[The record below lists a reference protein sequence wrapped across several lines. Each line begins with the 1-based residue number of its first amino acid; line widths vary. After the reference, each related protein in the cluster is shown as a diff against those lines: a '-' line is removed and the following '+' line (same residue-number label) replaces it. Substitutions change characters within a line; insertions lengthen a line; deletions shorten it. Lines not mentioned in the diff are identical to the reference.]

1 MRNHLPQTFSRI
13 FAMWLAA
20 GSLATGGAATAEPCN
35 PIIDGTYCATQM
47 PKNVGSTLSSSRM
60 RPIDDTSR
68 LLPTG
73 SVSGSQPGTLVGLS
87 FQGKGSCFGLLRRST
102 CN

>member
-1 MRNHLPQTFSRI
+1 MFCRTFTMLI
-13 FAMWLAA
+13 AA
-20 GSLATGGAATAEPCN
+20 GSLAVGGGGATAEPCN

-47 PKNVGSTLSSSRM
+47 PRNVGSTSSSSSRM
-60 RPIDDTSR
+60 KPIDDTSR
-68 LLPTG
+68 LLPSGTF
-73 SVSGSQPGTLVGLS
+73 SGSQPGTLVGIS